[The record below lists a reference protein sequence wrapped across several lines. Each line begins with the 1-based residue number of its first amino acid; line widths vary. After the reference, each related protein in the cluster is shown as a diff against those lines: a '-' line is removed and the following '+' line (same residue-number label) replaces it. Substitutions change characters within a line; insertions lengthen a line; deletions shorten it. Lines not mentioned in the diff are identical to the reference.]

1 MARPAAAY
9 MKWKVSPVDR
19 LALQVA
25 RGGSLTLK
33 NARAPTIGRLPAALE
48 EDGAGANTL
57 FKGLNCHSMQGKL
70 DWMDSR
76 ILKSSI
82 REWV

>member
-48 EDGAGANTL
+48 EDGALNTL
-57 FKGLNCHSMQGKL
+57 FKGLNCHSMEGKL
-70 DWMDSR
+70 D
-76 ILKSSI
+76 
-82 REWV
+82 